1 MNQSIMNQPMA
12 LNQFINQPVN
22 QAIRGQPLRPQNA
35 SIQSY
40 NNLTANQKYE
50 NLTKGTD
57 PFVETQRTRNQTALP
72 FQDFIFSGSS
82 F

>member
-1 MNQSIMNQPMA
+1 MNQPMA

-57 PFVETQRTRNQTALP
+57 PFVNHRLDLLVIWVY
-72 FQDFIFSGSS
+72 QDNPVYL
-82 F
+82 